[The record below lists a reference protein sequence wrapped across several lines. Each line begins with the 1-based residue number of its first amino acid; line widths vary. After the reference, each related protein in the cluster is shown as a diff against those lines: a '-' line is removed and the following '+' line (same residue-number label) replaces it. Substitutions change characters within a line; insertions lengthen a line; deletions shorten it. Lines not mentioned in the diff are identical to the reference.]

1 MASIPQGSHQ
11 QHDSI
16 DNADHTVPL
25 IIITILFFMWGFLT
39 CLNDVL
45 IPHLKAVYTLNYV
58 QAMLVQ
64 FCFFGAYFV
73 VSLPAGYLIKKIGYQ
88 KGAVTGLIIAAF
100 GCAMFYPAS
109 VTGYAVFL
117 LALFILASGITV
129 LQVAAN
135 PYVTVLGPAQT
146 ASSRLTL
153 TQAFNSLGTTIA
165 PYLGGLLI
173 LSTAVLT
180 TTELQ
185 LLSTAEQEAYRAKE
199 AASVQVPYLILASA
213 LVLLAVFF
221 AFAKLPKIVHKDED
235 DLKGDIASNKP
246 SALSHTHLLLGAI
259 GIFVYVGAEVS
270 IGSFLINFIGEKN
283 IANLREAEAAHFVS
297 YYWGGAMV
305 GRFIG
310 FAVMRY
316 ISPGKTLA
324 FNATCSI
331 LLVLAATFSEGRTA
345 MWALIAV
352 GLFNSIM
359 FPTIFSMALHK
370 LGKLTGQGSG
380 ILCMAIVGGALVPLM
395 QGALAD
401 VFGLQL
407 SFLLPAACYLF
418 ILFFGVKYAG
428 LYKTSPKTEPG
439 HL

>member
-1 MASIPQGSHQ
+1 MAGIPQGSHQ
-11 QHDSI
+11 IH
-16 DNADHTVPL
+16 NHTDTTNNTTPL

-73 VSLPAGYLIKKIGYQ
+73 VSIPAGLLIKKIGYQ
-88 KGAVTGLIIAAF
+88 KGAVTGLIIAAA

-109 VTGYAVFL
+109 MSGYLLFL
-117 LALFILASGITV
+117 VAFFILAAGITV

-135 PYVTVLGPAQT
+135 PYVTVLGPPET

-173 LSTAVLT
+173 LSTTIIAASEFDLM
-180 TTELQ
+180 
-185 LLSTAEQEAYRAKE
+185 SAAEQAAYRAKE
-199 AASVQVPYLILASA
+199 AASVQMPYLILSA
-213 LVLLAVFF
+213 ALLLLAIFF
-221 AFAKLPKIVHKDED
+221 ALAKLPKIVHD
-235 DLKGDIASNKP
+235 DSSLGNNAADSKTSV
-246 SALSHTHLLLGAI
+246 LSHKHLVLGAI

-270 IGSFLINFIGEKN
+270 IGSLLINFLGEPN
-283 IANLREAEAAHFVS
+283 IANLPEAEAAPFVS
-297 YYWGGAMV
+297 YYWFGAMV

-310 FAVMRY
+310 FAIMRY

-331 LLVLAATFSEGRTA
+331 LLVLVAIFGSGHLA
-345 MWALIAV
+345 MWSLILV

-359 FPTIFSMALHK
+359 FPTIFSLALRN
-370 LGKLTGQGSG
+370 LGKFTGQGSG
-380 ILCMAIVGGALVPLM
+380 ILCMAIVGGAIVPLM

-401 VFGLQL
+401 AFGLQM
-407 SFLLPAACYLF
+407 SFILPVFCYLF
-418 ILFFGVKYAG
+418 IMYFGIKFANLHRSVSAAD
-428 LYKTSPKTEPG
+428 EPS
-439 HL
+439 HI

>member
-11 QHDSI
+11 HQNSI

-25 IIITILFFMWGFLT
+25 VIITILFFMWGFLT

-73 VSLPAGYLIKKIGYQ
+73 VSIPAGYLIKKIGYQ
-88 KGAVTGLIIAAF
+88 RGAVTGLIIAAI

-109 VTGYAVFL
+109 ITGYAVFL
-117 LALFILASGITV
+117 LALFVLASGITV

-135 PYVTVLGPAQT
+135 PYVTVLGPAHT

-180 TTELQ
+180 TAELQ
-185 LLSTAEQEAYRAKE
+185 LLTAAEQEAYRAKE

-213 LVLLAVFF
+213 LLLLAIFF
-221 AFAKLPKIVHKDED
+221 AFAKLPKIQHKDDSEV
-235 DLKGDIASNKP
+235 KGDIASTKA
-246 SALSHTHLLLGAI
+246 SALSHTHLVLGAI

-270 IGSFLINFIGEKN
+270 IGSFLINFIGEEN
-283 IANLREAEAAHFVS
+283 IANLREAEAAAYVS

-324 FNATCSI
+324 FNALCSI
-331 LLVLAATFSEGRTA
+331 LLVLVATFSEGLVA
-345 MWALIAV
+345 MWALIGV

-370 LGKLTGQGSG
+370 LGKFTGQGSG

-428 LYKTSPKTEPG
+428 LYKAAPKPEPG
-439 HL
+439 QA